1 MTKFALVASTPRPAR
16 ENGMIFLATMTPS
29 EFKEAGYCS
38 AEGIQLKQNTRAD
51 SKSTHPNKL
60 FIAFNKDGEQF
71 TGSVSH
77 NIKSAADITKPMI
90 SIVEVPNAPGED
102 LPREARIRTLFH
114 NAGDN
119 AGAPTLAS
127 F

>member
-1 MTKFALVASTPRPAR
+1 MSKFALVASTPRPAR

-29 EFKEAGYCS
+29 EFKEAGYCGP
-38 AEGIQLKQNTRAD
+38 EGIQLKQNPRAD
-51 SKSTHPNKL
+51 AKSTHPTKL
-60 FIAFNKDGEQF
+60 FMAFSKDGEQF

-77 NIKSAADITKPMI
+77 NIKSVEDITKPMI
-90 SIVEVPNAPGED
+90 SIVEVPNAEGQN
-102 LPREARIRTLFH
+102 LPREERIRTLFH

-119 AGAPTLAS
+119 AGAPTLAT